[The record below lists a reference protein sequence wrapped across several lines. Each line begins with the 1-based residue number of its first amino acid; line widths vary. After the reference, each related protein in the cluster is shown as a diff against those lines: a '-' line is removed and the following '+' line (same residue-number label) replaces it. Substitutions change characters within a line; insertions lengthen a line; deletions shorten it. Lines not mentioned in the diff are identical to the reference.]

1 MCGNDWSA
9 SGSSWRVDDLSQR
22 KWCSGLRRKQ
32 ATAKCSNRLIPT
44 HRDASLEGQSP
55 SPCVAGARGSRSCVQ
70 TTSTGKGSDPREK
83 GSETSSSGGTRVQG
97 RQPRPKEHN
106 SPFGVTIISCNVL
119 NFIPNPCT
127 RATSKPSRRPT
138 ATVLT
143 NLAASSGWV
152 MLVGLGDKH
161 SPGSYD
167 VITSGKPTAGRD

>member
-1 MCGNDWSA
+1 MVLGSRAGGNKPPRSVWQS
-9 SGSSWRVDDLSQR
+9 
-22 KWCSGLRRKQ
+22 
-32 ATAKCSNRLIPT
+32 TNTNT